1 MWTCARSCKH
11 MCARTCLYFSCATL
25 APALDSKGVSGKRKS
40 GSEEGGRPGEQ
51 ADKRAVRTYTWR
63 APVWNMRTNPKGV
76 MYSRR
81 RAQTR
86 EIVVGTSAAQG
97 DSQMPRPHKPSTH
110 RAASGSAPW
119 PGASVVLAQ
128 WACSTTAA
136 SRNSSQ
142 LPSSGMRGW
151 GAGGSGTVLPAA
163 GGVSRVRE
171 ASPV

>member
-1 MWTCARSCKH
+1 MRAVVGGWACEWACGRG
-11 MCARTCLYFSCATL
+11 

-86 EIVVGTSAAQG
+86 EIVVGTRFSC
-97 DSQMPRPHKPSTH
+97 RHKIT
-110 RAASGSAPW
+110 
-119 PGASVVLAQ
+119 
-128 WACSTTAA
+128 CT
-136 SRNSSQ
+136 
-142 LPSSGMRGW
+142 
-151 GAGGSGTVLPAA
+151 GGSRLTEQSAYSNLSHGDVTPPWKTF
-163 GGVSRVRE
+163 E
-171 ASPV
+171 PF